1 MTALDLVT
9 LLFQAVTIVL
19 FALVTVPA
27 VRSPMRARVDTALFF
42 AAFASVIAAGRVTQ
56 LLGVTAPEIVND
68 ALVVVVMALPF
79 LLLRLAADFG
89 PVPPRNLRA
98 AGAGLGLVA
107 VAALLAPTPLPGVVS
122 LLLIGYFGV
131 VAAYAATLFARR
143 AFTATG
149 VLRQRLRF
157 ISLGSLLLGVAVLIA
172 GIGIVAPA
180 AQAIVSA
187 VTQLLALASM
197 LAYAAGFAPPAGL
210 RRYWREPEIR
220 QFLKRAAQLS
230 GTPTMSGTVE
240 ELESIARTATGAHT
254 AIVLWDQTKD
264 TIAVRAENGVID
276 IPREGTLTAA
286 VIDGRRP
293 RYFADRGVIDA
304 SRRKQFGLRSGSRVA
319 GAPIF
324 AGTQVLGALMLT
336 IENQPAF
343 VEDDLELLELLAL
356 QCGVVLE
363 SRRLLE
369 RQEALASAASEA
381 RAAAEHATQ
390 AKSEFLASMSHELRT
405 PLNAILGFSELL
417 REQLADT
424 LSERQRRYLANIH
437 GAGEHLLT
445 LINDILDLSKVE
457 AGRMELHPELTTLDD
472 LASPV
477 LAATREAAQRA
488 SVRFDVEPG
497 GDTTVYV
504 DIGRTRQILYNLA
517 SNAVKFTPPGGRL
530 ALRQWL
536 EGNDLLVEVSDTGI
550 GIPADRHDRVFGEFE
565 RVNEDRS
572 DANGTGLGLAL
583 TKRLVELHGGT
594 IDFQSTVGQGST
606 FRVCLPNVAAARLTS
621 GRLLVV
627 EDERGDAELILA
639 LASEH
644 GLRSEVVPSATAA
657 VAAIRREPPL
667 AVILDLQLPDA
678 RGETVLTALKE
689 LQGQRV
695 PVVVVTVEDDD
706 GHSVRLG
713 ADMHLTKPID
723 RARLARW
730 LARLP
735 AAVPAAANGR

>member
-1 MTALDLVT
+1 MPFVGQGPDRESLGSITESDATGVDRVGGDEWALGRWAPAWRSAPEMTALDLVT

-42 AAFASVIAAGRVTQ
+42 AAFAAVIAAGRVTQ
-56 LLGVTAPEIVND
+56 LLGVIAPEIVND

-240 ELESIARTATGAHT
+240 ELESIARTATGART

-276 IPREGTLTAA
+276 MPREGTLTAA
-286 VIDGRRP
+286 VIEGRRP
-293 RYFADRGVIDA
+293 RYFADPVIDP
-304 SRRKQFGLRSGSRVA
+304 SRRNQFGLRSGSRVA

-324 AGTQVLGALMLT
+324 AGTEVLGALMLT

-356 QCGVVLE
+356 QCGVTLD

-405 PLNAILGFSELL
+405 PLNAVLGFSELL
-417 REQLADT
+417 REQLADA

-457 AGRMELHPELTTLDD
+457 AGRMELHPELTTLDE

-488 SVRFDVEPG
+488 KVRLDVEAG
-497 GDTTVYV
+497 GERAVY
-504 DIGRTRQILYNLA
+504 G
-517 SNAVKFTPPGGRL
+517 
-530 ALRQWL
+530 
-536 EGNDLLVEVSDTGI
+536 
-550 GIPADRHDRVFGEFE
+550 
-565 RVNEDRS
+565 
-572 DANGTGLGLAL
+572 
-583 TKRLVELHGGT
+583 
-594 IDFQSTVGQGST
+594 
-606 FRVCLPNVAAARLTS
+606 
-621 GRLLVV
+621 
-627 EDERGDAELILA
+627 
-639 LASEH
+639 
-644 GLRSEVVPSATAA
+644 
-657 VAAIRREPPL
+657 
-667 AVILDLQLPDA
+667 
-678 RGETVLTALKE
+678 
-689 LQGQRV
+689 
-695 PVVVVTVEDDD
+695 
-706 GHSVRLG
+706 
-713 ADMHLTKPID
+713 
-723 RARLARW
+723 
-730 LARLP
+730 
-735 AAVPAAANGR
+735 

>member
-1 MTALDLVT
+1 C
-9 LLFQAVTIVL
+9 IVL
-19 FALVTVPA
+19 FAPRTGPA
-27 VRSPMRARVDTALFF
+27 VRAPMPARVDTALFF
-42 AAFASVIAAGRVTQ
+42 AAFAAVIAAGRVTQ

-143 AFTATG
+143 AFTAT
-149 VLRQRLRF
+149 R
-157 ISLGSLLLGVAVLIA
+157 
-172 GIGIVAPA
+172 
-180 AQAIVSA
+180 
-187 VTQLLALASM
+187 
-197 LAYAAGFAPPAGL
+197 
-210 RRYWREPEIR
+210 
-220 QFLKRAAQLS
+220 
-230 GTPTMSGTVE
+230 
-240 ELESIARTATGAHT
+240 AHT
-254 AIVLWDQTKD
+254 AILLWNQTKD

-472 LASPV
+472 RASPV
-477 LAATREAAQRA
+477 LAATREAAR
-488 SVRFDVEPG
+488 
-497 GDTTVYV
+497 
-504 DIGRTRQILYNLA
+504 
-517 SNAVKFTPPGGRL
+517 
-530 ALRQWL
+530 
-536 EGNDLLVEVSDTGI
+536 
-550 GIPADRHDRVFGEFE
+550 
-565 RVNEDRS
+565 
-572 DANGTGLGLAL
+572 TGL
-583 TKRLVELHGGT
+583 
-594 IDFQSTVGQGST
+594 
-606 FRVCLPNVAAARLTS
+606 ARS
-621 GRLLVV
+621 SSVV
-627 EDERGDAELILA
+627 
-639 LASEH
+639 S
-644 GLRSEVVPSATAA
+644 
-657 VAAIRREPPL
+657 
-667 AVILDLQLPDA
+667 
-678 RGETVLTALKE
+678 
-689 LQGQRV
+689 
-695 PVVVVTVEDDD
+695 
-706 GHSVRLG
+706 
-713 ADMHLTKPID
+713 
-723 RARLARW
+723 
-730 LARLP
+730 
-735 AAVPAAANGR
+735 

>member
-1 MTALDLVT
+1 MTALELVT
-9 LLFQAVTIVL
+9 LLFQAVTILL

-27 VRSPMRARVDTALFF
+27 LRSPTRARVDTALFF
-42 AAFASVIAAGRVTQ
+42 AAFAAVIAAGRVTQ
-56 LLGVTAPEIVND
+56 LLGITAPEIVSD
-68 ALVVVVMALPF
+68 VLVVLVMALPF
-79 LLLRLAADFG
+79 LLLRLAAGFG
-89 PVPPRNLRA
+89 PVPLRNLRA
-98 AGAGLGLVA
+98 AGAGLALVA
-107 VAALLAPTPLPGVVS
+107 VAALLSPTPLPGVVS

-131 VAAYAATLFARR
+131 VASYAAVLFARR
-143 AFTATG
+143 AFTTTG
-149 VLRQRLRF
+149 VLHERLRF

-180 AQAIVSA
+180 AQAVVSA
-187 VTQLLALASM
+187 VTQLLALASV

-220 QFLKRAAQLS
+220 HFLKRAAQLS
-230 GTPTMSGTVE
+230 RTPTMSGTVE
-240 ELESIARTATGAHT
+240 ELESIARTATGART

-276 IPREGTLTAA
+276 MPREGTLTAA
-286 VIDGRRP
+286 VIEGRRP
-293 RYFADRGVIDA
+293 RYFADPVIDP
-304 SRRKQFGLRSGSRVA
+304 SRRNQFGLRSGSRVA

-324 AGTQVLGALMLT
+324 AGTEVLGALMLT

-356 QCGVVLE
+356 QCGVTLD

-405 PLNAILGFSELL
+405 PLNAVLGFSELL
-417 REQLADT
+417 REQLADA

-457 AGRMELHPELTTLDD
+457 AGRMELHPELTTLDE

-488 SVRFDVEPG
+488 KVRLDVEAG
-497 GDTTVYV
+497 GDSAVYV
-504 DIGRTRQILYNLA
+504 DVGRTRQILYNLA

-530 ALRQWL
+530 GLRQWL
-536 EGNDLLVEVSDTGI
+536 EGNDLLVEVTDTGI

-594 IDFQSTVGQGST
+594 IDFESAEGRGST
-606 FRVCLPNVAAARLTS
+606 FRVCLPNVAAARPTS

-667 AVILDLQLPDA
+667 AVILDLRLPDA
-678 RGETVLTALKE
+678 RGETVLSALKE
-689 LQGQRV
+689 LQGRRV

>member
-1 MTALDLVT
+1 MPFVGQGPDRESLGSITESDATGVDRVGGDEWALGRWAPAWRSAPEMTALDLVT

-42 AAFASVIAAGRVTQ
+42 AAFAAVIAAGRVTQ

-172 GIGIVAPA
+172 GIGIV
-180 AQAIVSA
+180 
-187 VTQLLALASM
+187 
-197 LAYAAGFAPPAGL
+197 
-210 RRYWREPEIR
+210 
-220 QFLKRAAQLS
+220 
-230 GTPTMSGTVE
+230 
-240 ELESIARTATGAHT
+240 
-254 AIVLWDQTKD
+254 
-264 TIAVRAENGVID
+264 
-276 IPREGTLTAA
+276 TAA

-390 AKSEFLASMSHELRT
+390 AKSEILASMSHELRT

-594 IDFQSTVGQGST
+594 IDFHSTVGQGST

-678 RGETVLTALKE
+678 RGQAVLTAPQE

-713 ADMHLTKPID
+713 ADM
-723 RARLARW
+723 RSEER
-730 LARLP
+730 
-735 AAVPAAANGR
+735 

>member
-42 AAFASVIAAGRVTQ
+42 AAFAAVIAAGRVTQ

-336 IENQPAF
+336 IE
-343 VEDDLELLELLAL
+343 
-356 QCGVVLE
+356 
-363 SRRLLE
+363 
-369 RQEALASAASEA
+369 
-381 RAAAEHATQ
+381 
-390 AKSEFLASMSHELRT
+390 
-405 PLNAILGFSELL
+405 
-417 REQLADT
+417 
-424 LSERQRRYLANIH
+424 
-437 GAGEHLLT
+437 
-445 LINDILDLSKVE
+445 
-457 AGRMELHPELTTLDD
+457 
-472 LASPV
+472 
-477 LAATREAAQRA
+477 
-488 SVRFDVEPG
+488 
-497 GDTTVYV
+497 
-504 DIGRTRQILYNLA
+504 
-517 SNAVKFTPPGGRL
+517 AV
-530 ALRQWL
+530 
-536 EGNDLLVEVSDTGI
+536 
-550 GIPADRHDRVFGEFE
+550 
-565 RVNEDRS
+565 
-572 DANGTGLGLAL
+572 
-583 TKRLVELHGGT
+583 RLVTEKLS
-594 IDFQSTVGQGST
+594 F
-606 FRVCLPNVAAARLTS
+606 
-621 GRLLVV
+621 
-627 EDERGDAELILA
+627 
-639 LASEH
+639 
-644 GLRSEVVPSATAA
+644 
-657 VAAIRREPPL
+657 
-667 AVILDLQLPDA
+667 
-678 RGETVLTALKE
+678 
-689 LQGQRV
+689 
-695 PVVVVTVEDDD
+695 
-706 GHSVRLG
+706 
-713 ADMHLTKPID
+713 LTKP
-723 RARLARW
+723 
-730 LARLP
+730 P
-735 AAVPAAANGR
+735 KGRE

>member
-1 MTALDLVT
+1 MPFVGQGPDRESLGSITESDATGVDRVGGDEWALGRWAPAWRSAPEMTALDLVT

-42 AAFASVIAAGRVTQ
+42 AAFAAVIAAGRVTQ

-230 GTPTMSGTVE
+230 GT
-240 ELESIARTATGAHT
+240 
-254 AIVLWDQTKD
+254 
-264 TIAVRAENGVID
+264 
-276 IPREGTLTAA
+276 
-286 VIDGRRP
+286 
-293 RYFADRGVIDA
+293 
-304 SRRKQFGLRSGSRVA
+304 
-319 GAPIF
+319 
-324 AGTQVLGALMLT
+324 QVLGALMLT

-405 PLNAILGFSELL
+405 PLNAVLGFSELL
-417 REQLADT
+417 REQLAEI

-457 AGRMELHPELTTLDD
+457 AGRMELHPELTTLDE

-488 SVRFDVEPG
+488 KVRLDVEAG
-497 GDTTVYV
+497 GDSAVYV
-504 DIGRTRQILYNLA
+504 DVGRTRQILYNPA
-517 SNAVKFTPPGGRL
+517 PKAGKITPPRGRVGV
-530 ALRQWL
+530 RQW
-536 EGNDLLVEVSDTGI
+536 
-550 GIPADRHDRVFGEFE
+550 
-565 RVNEDRS
+565 
-572 DANGTGLGLAL
+572 
-583 TKRLVELHGGT
+583 
-594 IDFQSTVGQGST
+594 
-606 FRVCLPNVAAARLTS
+606 
-621 GRLLVV
+621 
-627 EDERGDAELILA
+627 
-639 LASEH
+639 
-644 GLRSEVVPSATAA
+644 
-657 VAAIRREPPL
+657 
-667 AVILDLQLPDA
+667 
-678 RGETVLTALKE
+678 
-689 LQGQRV
+689 
-695 PVVVVTVEDDD
+695 
-706 GHSVRLG
+706 RLG
-713 ADMHLTKPID
+713 
-723 RARLARW
+723 
-730 LARLP
+730 
-735 AAVPAAANGR
+735 